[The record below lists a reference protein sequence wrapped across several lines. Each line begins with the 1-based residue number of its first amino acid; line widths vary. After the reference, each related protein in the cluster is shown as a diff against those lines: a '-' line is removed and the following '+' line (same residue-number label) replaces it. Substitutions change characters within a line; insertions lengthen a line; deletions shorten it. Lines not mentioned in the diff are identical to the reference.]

1 MIIIKQIYTY
11 KMEQNREIRSIAR
24 AFTTNGR
31 TVSGYAIRF
40 NEDSAFMGFTERIN
54 PSALPASMLENA
66 DIFAY
71 FNHDWSKVL
80 ARTPNSL
87 KLDLRDDGLYYEFEA
102 PNTQDG
108 NDLLEHIKRG
118 EMYGTSFAFSLPEDG
133 SGEVWTKQEDGT
145 YMREIIMFD
154 ALYEISPVY
163 TPAYP
168 TTSVSARCLEHV
180 RKLEEQ
186 NMKEDE
192 KDELEK
198 DKPQNEESKADE
210 SKEQEKQKEQDKP
223 VESVESESCESK
235 PDESK
240 SCGDKPDESKSCG
253 DKPDET
259 KSCGDKPDECKSCDN
274 EPDEPDEPCEGP
286 QCDKDDDYK
295 ENISNR
301 NKMKKQFSLLK
312 AINDIANNNSLDA
325 VSRAVINAGA
335 DEMRSAGQSFS
346 GQIQLPVE
354 SRAAVTVTNEHDDVI
369 EVQFA
374 DLLTPLRAKNVLVAA
389 GAKYMSGLIG
399 DVQVPIMGAGNV
411 TWEGEVA
418 SAKEAGYTFTSKKLQ
433 PKRLTAYV
441 DISKQ
446 FLVQDS
452 IGAEQA
458 IRADI
463 VAAINSKLE
472 STILGSAQ
480 GSTTTPAG
488 IFYGQTPKKITT
500 FKDICDLEASIE
512 DANVIGECKYV
523 MSNKAKAAL
532 RNMPKSSKS
541 TQLVMEN
548 GEVDG
553 TPVLNTSNVE
563 AQNIA
568 YGDWNNL
575 AIGQWGSIDL
585 VVDPYTL
592 AKDGQV
598 RIVINAFFDAVTL
611 RPEAF
616 AFGTTQ
622 NG

>member
-1 MIIIKQIYTY
+1 
-11 KMEQNREIRSIAR
+11 MEQNREIRSIAR

-40 NEDSAFMGFTERIN
+40 NEDSAFMGFTERIS

-145 YMREIIMFD
+145 YLREIVMFD

-186 NMKEDE
+186 NMNEDDKL
-192 KDELEK
+192 KDGKSVDEPK
-198 DKPQNEESKADE
+198 DTSMDE
-210 SKEQEKQKEQDKP
+210 PKDDENKKEQDKP
-223 VESVESESCESK
+223 VESVDSKSCETEPDESKSCGNEPDESK

-240 SCGDKPDESKSCG
+240 SCGDKPDESKSC
-253 DKPDET
+253 
-259 KSCGDKPDECKSCDN
+259 DN
-274 EPDEPDEPCEGP
+274 EPDEQDEPDEPY
-286 QCDKDDDYK
+286 DKDDDYK

-312 AINDIANNNSLDA
+312 AINDIANNRSLDA
-325 VSRAVINAGA
+325 ASQAVINAGA

-354 SRAAVTVTNEHDDVI
+354 SRAAVTVTDEHDDVI
-369 EVQFA
+369 EVEFA

-532 RNMPKSSKS
+532 RNMAKSSKS

-575 AIGQWGSIDL
+575 AIGQWGAIDL

>member
-1 MIIIKQIYTY
+1 
-11 KMEQNREIRSIAR
+11 MEQNREIRSIAR

-40 NEDSAFMGFTERIN
+40 NEDSAFMGFTERIS

-71 FNHDWSKVL
+71 FNHDWGKVL

-87 KLDLRDDGLYYEFEA
+87 KLDLRNDGLYYEFEA

-145 YMREIIMFD
+145 YLREIVMFD

-168 TTSVSARCLEHV
+168 TTSVSARCLEYV

-186 NMKEDE
+186 NMNEDDKL
-192 KDELEK
+192 KDGKSVDEPK
-198 DKPQNEESKADE
+198 DTSMDEPKDNENK
-210 SKEQEKQKEQDKP
+210 KEQDKP
-223 VESVESESCESK
+223 VESVDSKSCETE

-240 SCGDKPDESKSCG
+240 SCGN
-253 DKPDET
+253 KPDET
-259 KSCGDKPDECKSCDN
+259 KSCGDKPDETKSCDN
-274 EPDEPDEPCEGP
+274 EPDEPDDPDEPY
-286 QCDKDDDYK
+286 DKDDDYK

-312 AINDIANNNSLDA
+312 AINDIANNRSLDA
-325 VSRAVINAGA
+325 ASQAVINAGA

-354 SRAAVTVTNEHDDVI
+354 SRAAVTVTDEHDDVV
-369 EVQFA
+369 EVEFA

-532 RNMPKSSKS
+532 RNMAKSTKS

-575 AIGQWGSIDL
+575 AIGQWGAIDL

-622 NG
+622 NA

>member
-1 MIIIKQIYTY
+1 
-11 KMEQNREIRSIAR
+11 MEQNREIRSIAR

-40 NEDSAFMGFTERIN
+40 NEDSAFMGFTERIS

-87 KLDLRDDGLYYEFEA
+87 KLDLRSDGLYYEFEA

-145 YMREIIMFD
+145 YLREIVMFD

-186 NMKEDE
+186 NMNEDDKL
-192 KDELEK
+192 KDGKSVDEPK
-198 DKPQNEESKADE
+198 DTSMDE
-210 SKEQEKQKEQDKP
+210 PKVDENKKEQDKP
-223 VESVESESCESK
+223 VESVDSKSCETKPDESKSYDNDQDESK

-240 SCGDKPDESKSCG
+240 SY
-253 DKPDET
+253 
-259 KSCGDKPDECKSCDN
+259 DN
-274 EPDEPDEPCEGP
+274 EPDDMDDPDEPY
-286 QCDKDDDYK
+286 DKDDDYK

-312 AINDIANNNSLDA
+312 AINDIANNRSLDA
-325 VSRAVINAGA
+325 ASQAVINAGA

-354 SRAAVTVTNEHDDVI
+354 SRAAVTVTDEHDDVV
-369 EVQFA
+369 EVEFA

-532 RNMPKSSKS
+532 RNMAKSSKS

-575 AIGQWGSIDL
+575 AIGQWGAIDL

-622 NG
+622 NA

>member
-1 MIIIKQIYTY
+1 
-11 KMEQNREIRSIAR
+11 MEQNREIRSIAR

-40 NEDSAFMGFTERIN
+40 NEDSAFMGFTERIST
-54 PSALPASMLENA
+54 SALPASMLENA

-80 ARTPNSL
+80 ARTPKSL
-87 KLDLRDDGLYYEFEA
+87 KLDLRNDGLYYEFEA

-145 YMREIIMFD
+145 YLREIVMFD

-168 TTSVSARCLEHV
+168 TTSVSARCLEYV
-180 RKLEEQ
+180 RNTEEQ
-186 NMKEDE
+186 NMNEEDKLKDGKPVDE
-192 KDELEK
+192 PKDKSMDEPKDEENK
-198 DKPQNEESKADE
+198 
-210 SKEQEKQKEQDKP
+210 KEQDKP
-223 VESVESESCESK
+223 VESAESKSCESDK
-235 PDESK
+235 DECK

-253 DKPDET
+253 PDKDES
-259 KSCGDKPDECKSCDN
+259 KSC
-274 EPDEPDEPCEGP
+274 DEPDEMDEPDDP
-286 QCDKDDDYK
+286 DDKYDKDDDYK

-312 AINDIANNNSLDA
+312 AINDIAHNRSLDA
-325 VSRAVINAGA
+325 ASQAVINAGA

-354 SRAAVTVTNEHDDVI
+354 SRAAVTVTDEHDDVI
-369 EVQFA
+369 EVEFA

-418 SAKEAGYTFTSKKLQ
+418 SAQEAGYTFTSKKLQ

-488 IFYGQTPKKITT
+488 IFYGQSPKTITT

-575 AIGQWGSIDL
+575 AIGQWGAIDL

>member
-1 MIIIKQIYTY
+1 MFIIKQIYTY

-40 NEDSAFMGFTERIN
+40 NEDSAFMGFTERIS

-87 KLDLRDDGLYYEFEA
+87 KLDLRNDGLYYEFEA

-145 YMREIIMFD
+145 YLREIIMFD

-168 TTSVSARCLEHV
+168 TTSVSARCLEYV
-180 RKLEEQ
+180 RNTEEQ

-192 KDELEK
+192 KDKLEN
-198 DKPQNEESKADE
+198 DESKQDTSTDE

-223 VESVESESCESK
+223 VESTESKSCESK

-240 SCGDKPDESKSCG
+240 SCGDKPDE
-253 DKPDET
+253 
-259 KSCGDKPDECKSCDN
+259 
-274 EPDEPDEPCEGP
+274 PDEPDEPD
-286 QCDKDDDYK
+286 DKDEDKK

-312 AINDIANNNSLDA
+312 AINDIANNRSLDA
-325 VSRAVINAGA
+325 ASQAVINAGA

-354 SRAAVTVTNEHDDVI
+354 SRAAVTVTDEHDDVV
-369 EVQFA
+369 EVEFA

-418 SAKEAGYTFTSKKLQ
+418 SAQEAGYTFTSKKLQ

-472 STILGSAQ
+472 STILGSAE

-488 IFYGQTPKKITT
+488 IFYGQSPKTITT

-575 AIGQWGSIDL
+575 AIGQWGAIDL

>member
-1 MIIIKQIYTY
+1 
-11 KMEQNREIRSIAR
+11 MEQNREIRSIAR

-40 NEDSAFMGFTERIN
+40 NEDSAFMGFIERIS

-71 FNHDWSKVL
+71 FNHDWGKVL

-87 KLDLRDDGLYYEFEA
+87 KLDLRSDGLYYEFEA

-145 YMREIIMFD
+145 YLREIVMFD
-154 ALYEISPVY
+154 TLYEISPVY

-168 TTSVSARCLEHV
+168 TTSVSARCLEYV

-186 NMKEDE
+186 NMNEDDKL
-192 KDELEK
+192 KDGKQVDEPK
-198 DKPQNEESKADE
+198 DTSIDEPKDNENK
-210 SKEQEKQKEQDKP
+210 KEQDKP
-223 VESVESESCESK
+223 VESVDSKSCETE

-240 SCGDKPDESKSCG
+240 SYDNDQDESKQNES
-253 DKPDET
+253 
-259 KSCGDKPDECKSCDN
+259 KSYDN
-274 EPDEPDEPCEGP
+274 EPDDMDDPDEPY
-286 QCDKDDDYK
+286 DKDDDYK

-312 AINDIANNNSLDA
+312 AINDIANNRSLDA
-325 VSRAVINAGA
+325 ASQAVINAGA

-354 SRAAVTVTNEHDDVI
+354 SRAAVTVTDEHDDVI
-369 EVQFA
+369 EVEFA

-532 RNMPKSSKS
+532 RNMAKSSKS

-622 NG
+622 TA

>member
-1 MIIIKQIYTY
+1 
-11 KMEQNREIRSIAR
+11 MEQNREIRSIAR

-145 YMREIIMFD
+145 YLREIIMFD

-192 KDELEK
+192 KDEMEAGK
-198 DKPQNEESKADE
+198 TADPNE

-223 VESVESESCESK
+223 VESVESESCGDK

-240 SCGDKPDESKSCG
+240 SCGDKPDESKSC
-253 DKPDET
+253 DNAKDE
-259 KSCGDKPDECKSCDN
+259 SKSCD
-274 EPDEPDEPCEGP
+274 PDEPDEPCEGP

-312 AINDIANNNSLDA
+312 AINDIANNRSLDA
-325 VSRAVINAGA
+325 VSQAVINAGA

-354 SRAAVTVTNEHDDVI
+354 SRAAVTVTDEHDDVI

-598 RIVINAFFDAVTL
+598 RIVINAFFDAITL

>member
-1 MIIIKQIYTY
+1 
-11 KMEQNREIRSIAR
+11 MEQNREIRSIAR

-40 NEDSAFMGFTERIN
+40 NEDSAFMGFTERIS

-145 YMREIIMFD
+145 YLREIVMFD

-186 NMKEDE
+186 NMNEDDKL
-192 KDELEK
+192 KDGKSVDEPK
-198 DKPQNEESKADE
+198 DTSMDEPKDNENK
-210 SKEQEKQKEQDKP
+210 KEQDKP
-223 VESVESESCESK
+223 VESVDSKSCETK

-240 SCGDKPDESKSCG
+240 SYDNDQDESKQDESKSY
-253 DKPDET
+253 
-259 KSCGDKPDECKSCDN
+259 DN
-274 EPDEPDEPCEGP
+274 EPDDMDDPDEPY
-286 QCDKDDDYK
+286 DKDDDYK

-312 AINDIANNNSLDA
+312 AINDIANNRSLDA
-325 VSRAVINAGA
+325 ASQAVINAGA

-354 SRAAVTVTNEHDDVI
+354 SRAAVTVTDEHDDVI
-369 EVQFA
+369 EVEFA

-532 RNMPKSSKS
+532 RNMAKSSKS

-575 AIGQWGSIDL
+575 AIGQWGAIDL

-622 NG
+622 NA

>member
-1 MIIIKQIYTY
+1 
-11 KMEQNREIRSIAR
+11 MEQNREIRSIAR

-40 NEDSAFMGFTERIN
+40 NEDSAFMGFTERIS

-87 KLDLRDDGLYYEFEA
+87 KLDLRSDGLYYEFEA

-145 YMREIIMFD
+145 YLREIVMFD

-168 TTSVSARCLEHV
+168 TTSVSARCLEYV
-180 RKLEEQ
+180 RNTEEQ

-198 DKPQNEESKADE
+198 DKPTEPNESQDNENK
-210 SKEQEKQKEQDKP
+210 KEQDKP
-223 VESVESESCESK
+223 VESVKPESCES
-235 PDESK
+235 
-240 SCGDKPDESKSCG
+240 KPDESKSCG

-259 KSCGDKPDECKSCDN
+259 KSCGDKPDETKSCDN
-274 EPDEPDEPCEGP
+274 EMDEPDEMDDPDEPD
-286 QCDKDDDYK
+286 DKDDDYK

-312 AINDIANNNSLDA
+312 AINDIANNRSLDA
-325 VSRAVINAGA
+325 ASQAVINAGA

-354 SRAAVTVTNEHDDVI
+354 SRAAVTVTDEHDDVI
-369 EVQFA
+369 EVEFA

-418 SAKEAGYTFTSKKLQ
+418 SAQEAGYTFTSKKLQ

-488 IFYGQTPKKITT
+488 IFYGKSPKTITT

-575 AIGQWGSIDL
+575 AIGQWGAIDL

>member
-1 MIIIKQIYTY
+1 
-11 KMEQNREIRSIAR
+11 MEQNREIRSIAR

-40 NEDSAFMGFTERIN
+40 NEDSAFMGFTERIS

-168 TTSVSARCLEHV
+168 TTSVSARCLEYV
-180 RKLEEQ
+180 RNTEEQ

-192 KDELEK
+192 KDGKPVDEPK
-198 DKPQNEESKADE
+198 DKSMDE
-210 SKEQEKQKEQDKP
+210 PKDDEKQKEQDKP
-223 VESVESESCESK
+223 VESA
-235 PDESK
+235 ESK
-240 SCGDKPDESKSCG
+240 SCESDKDECKSCG

-259 KSCGDKPDECKSCDN
+259 KSCGDKPDESKSCDNKPDESKSCDN
-274 EPDEPDEPCEGP
+274 EPDEMDEPDDADDKY
-286 QCDKDDDYK
+286 DKDDDYK

-312 AINDIANNNSLDA
+312 AINDIANNRSLDA
-325 VSRAVINAGA
+325 ASQAVINAGA

-354 SRAAVTVTNEHDDVI
+354 SRAAVTVTDEHDDVI
-369 EVQFA
+369 EVEFA

-488 IFYGQTPKKITT
+488 IFYGQSPKTITT

-575 AIGQWGSIDL
+575 AIGQWGAIDL

>member
-1 MIIIKQIYTY
+1 
-11 KMEQNREIRSIAR
+11 MEQNREIRSIAR

-87 KLDLRDDGLYYEFEA
+87 KLDLRNDGLYYEFEA

-168 TTSVSARCLEHV
+168 TTSVSARCLEYV
-180 RKLEEQ
+180 RNTEEQ

-198 DKPQNEESKADE
+198 DKPSEPNESQDN
-210 SKEQEKQKEQDKP
+210 EKQKEQDKP
-223 VESVESESCESK
+223 VESVNSKSCES
-235 PDESK
+235 E
-240 SCGDKPDESKSCG
+240 PDESKSCG

-259 KSCGDKPDECKSCDN
+259 KSCGDNDPDESKSCDSKPDETKSCDN
-274 EPDEPDEPCEGP
+274 EMDEPDEPDEPCEGP

-312 AINDIANNNSLDA
+312 AINDIANNRSLDA
-325 VSRAVINAGA
+325 ASQAVINAGA

-354 SRAAVTVTNEHDDVI
+354 SRAAVTVTDEHDDVI
-369 EVQFA
+369 EVEFA

>member
-1 MIIIKQIYTY
+1 
-11 KMEQNREIRSIAR
+11 MEQNREIRSIAR

-40 NEDSAFMGFTERIN
+40 NEDSAFMGFTERIS

-71 FNHDWSKVL
+71 FNHDWGKVL

-87 KLDLRDDGLYYEFEA
+87 KLDLRSDGLYYEFEA

-145 YMREIIMFD
+145 YLREIVMFD

-168 TTSVSARCLEHV
+168 TTSVSARCLEYV

-186 NMKEDE
+186 NMNEDDKL
-192 KDELEK
+192 KDGKPVDEPK
-198 DKPQNEESKADE
+198 DTSMDEPKDNENK
-210 SKEQEKQKEQDKP
+210 KEQDKP
-223 VESVESESCESK
+223 VESVDSKSCETE

-240 SCGDKPDESKSCG
+240 SCGNEPDESKPDESKSCG

-259 KSCGDKPDECKSCDN
+259 KSCDN
-274 EPDEPDEPCEGP
+274 EPDEPDEPY
-286 QCDKDDDYK
+286 DKDDDYK

-312 AINDIANNNSLDA
+312 AINDIANNRSLDA
-325 VSRAVINAGA
+325 VSQAVINAGA

-354 SRAAVTVTNEHDDVI
+354 SRAAVTVTDEHDDVI
-369 EVQFA
+369 EVEFA

-441 DISKQ
+441 DISTQ

-452 IGAEQA
+452 IRAEQA

-488 IFYGQTPKKITT
+488 IFYGKTPKKITT

-532 RNMPKSSKS
+532 RNMAKSNKS

-585 VVDPYTL
+585 IVDPYTL

-622 NG
+622 TA

>member
-1 MIIIKQIYTY
+1 
-11 KMEQNREIRSIAR
+11 MEQNREIRSIAR

-168 TTSVSARCLEHV
+168 TTSVSARCLEYV
-180 RKLEEQ
+180 RNTEEQ

-192 KDELEK
+192 KDEMEAGK
-198 DKPQNEESKADE
+198 TADPNE

-240 SCGDKPDESKSCG
+240 SCGDKPDETKSCG

-259 KSCGDKPDECKSCDN
+259 KSCGDKPDESKSCDN

-312 AINDIANNNSLDA
+312 AINDIANNRSLDA
-325 VSRAVINAGA
+325 VSQAVINAGA
-335 DEMRSAGQSFS
+335 DEMRSAGQSFT

-354 SRAAVTVTNEHDDVI
+354 SRAAVTVTDEHDDVI

-418 SAKEAGYTFTSKKLQ
+418 SAKEAGYTFSSKKLQ

>member
-1 MIIIKQIYTY
+1 
-11 KMEQNREIRSIAR
+11 MEQNREIRSIAR

-40 NEDSAFMGFTERIN
+40 NEDSAFMGFTERIS

-145 YMREIIMFD
+145 YLREIVMFD

-168 TTSVSARCLEHV
+168 TTSVSARCLEYV
-180 RKLEEQ
+180 RNTEEQ

-198 DKPQNEESKADE
+198 DKPQNEESKANE
-210 SKEQEKQKEQDKP
+210 SEEQEKQKEQDKP

-240 SCGDKPDESKSCG
+240 LAEAKSDESKSYG
-253 DKPDET
+253 
-259 KSCGDKPDECKSCDN
+259 N
-274 EPDEPDEPCEGP
+274 EPDEPDEMDEPDEP
-286 QCDKDDDYK
+286 DEQDEPDEPYDKDDDYK

-312 AINDIANNNSLDA
+312 AINDIANNRSLDA
-325 VSRAVINAGA
+325 VSQAVINAGA

-418 SAKEAGYTFTSKKLQ
+418 SAQEAGYTFTSKKLQ

-488 IFYGQTPKKITT
+488 IFYGQTPKTITT

>member
-1 MIIIKQIYTY
+1 
-11 KMEQNREIRSIAR
+11 MEQNREIRSIAR

-40 NEDSAFMGFTERIN
+40 NEDSAFIGFTERIS

-87 KLDLRDDGLYYEFEA
+87 KLDLRSDGLYYEFEA

-145 YMREIIMFD
+145 YLREIVMFD

-186 NMKEDE
+186 NMNEDDKL
-192 KDELEK
+192 KDGKSVDEPK
-198 DKPQNEESKADE
+198 DTSMDEPKDNENK
-210 SKEQEKQKEQDKP
+210 KEQDKP
-223 VESVESESCESK
+223 VESVDSKSCETKPDESKSYDNDQDESK

-240 SCGDKPDESKSCG
+240 SY
-253 DKPDET
+253 
-259 KSCGDKPDECKSCDN
+259 DN
-274 EPDEPDEPCEGP
+274 EPDDMDDPDEPY
-286 QCDKDDDYK
+286 DKDDDYK

-312 AINDIANNNSLDA
+312 AINDIANNRSLDA
-325 VSRAVINAGA
+325 ASQAVINAGA

-354 SRAAVTVTNEHDDVI
+354 SRAAVTVTDEHDDVI
-369 EVQFA
+369 EVEFA

-532 RNMPKSSKS
+532 RNMPKSTKS

-575 AIGQWGSIDL
+575 AIGQWGAIDL

-622 NG
+622 NA

>member
-1 MIIIKQIYTY
+1 
-11 KMEQNREIRSIAR
+11 MEQNREIRSIAR

-168 TTSVSARCLEHV
+168 TTSVSARCLEYV
-180 RKLEEQ
+180 RNTEEQ

-192 KDELEK
+192 KDEMEAGK
-198 DKPQNEESKADE
+198 TADPNE

-223 VESVESESCESK
+223 VESVESE
-235 PDESK
+235 

-259 KSCGDKPDECKSCDN
+259 KSCGDKPDESKSCDN

-312 AINDIANNNSLDA
+312 AINDIANNRSLDA
-325 VSRAVINAGA
+325 VSQAVINAGA

-354 SRAAVTVTNEHDDVI
+354 SRAAVTVTDEHDDVI

-418 SAKEAGYTFTSKKLQ
+418 SAQEAGYTFTSKKLQ

-598 RIVINAFFDAVTL
+598 RIVINAFFDAITL

>member
-1 MIIIKQIYTY
+1 
-11 KMEQNREIRSIAR
+11 MEQNREIRSIAR

-240 SCGDKPDESKSCG
+240 SCGDKPDE
-253 DKPDET
+253 T

-274 EPDEPDEPCEGP
+274 EPDEMDEPDDKYDP
-286 QCDKDDDYK
+286 DDKDDDYK

-312 AINDIANNNSLDA
+312 AINDIANNRSLDA
-325 VSRAVINAGA
+325 VSQAVINAGA

-354 SRAAVTVTNEHDDVI
+354 SRAAVTVTDEHDDVI

-418 SAKEAGYTFTSKKLQ
+418 SAQEAGYTFTSKKLQ

>member
-1 MIIIKQIYTY
+1 
-11 KMEQNREIRSIAR
+11 MEQNREIRSIAR

-192 KDELEK
+192 KDEMEAGK
-198 DKPQNEESKADE
+198 TADPNE

-240 SCGDKPDESKSCG
+240 SCGDKPDE
-253 DKPDET
+253 T
-259 KSCGDKPDECKSCDN
+259 KSCGDKPDESKSCNNDPDEMD

-312 AINDIANNNSLDA
+312 AINDIANNRSLDA
-325 VSRAVINAGA
+325 VSQAVINAGA

-354 SRAAVTVTNEHDDVI
+354 SRAAVTVTDEHDDVI

-441 DISKQ
+441 DISTQ

-598 RIVINAFFDAVTL
+598 RIVINAFFDAITL

>member
-1 MIIIKQIYTY
+1 
-11 KMEQNREIRSIAR
+11 MEQNREIRSIAR

-40 NEDSAFMGFTERIN
+40 NEDSAFMGFTERIS

-71 FNHDWSKVL
+71 FNHDWGKVL

-87 KLDLRDDGLYYEFEA
+87 KLDLRNDGLYYEFEA

-145 YMREIIMFD
+145 YLREIVMFD

-186 NMKEDE
+186 NMNEDDKL
-192 KDELEK
+192 KDS
-198 DKPQNEESKADE
+198 KPVDE
-210 SKEQEKQKEQDKP
+210 SKDTSMDEPKDNENKKEQDKP
-223 VESVESESCESK
+223 VESVDSKSCETE

-240 SCGDKPDESKSCG
+240 SCGNEPDESKPDESKSCG

-259 KSCGDKPDECKSCDN
+259 KSCDN
-274 EPDEPDEPCEGP
+274 EPDEPDEPY
-286 QCDKDDDYK
+286 DKDDDYK

-312 AINDIANNNSLDA
+312 AINDIANNRSLDA
-325 VSRAVINAGA
+325 VSQAVINAGA

-354 SRAAVTVTNEHDDVI
+354 SRAAVTITNEHDDVV
-369 EVQFA
+369 EVEFA

-441 DISKQ
+441 DISTQ

-452 IGAEQA
+452 IRAEQA

-488 IFYGQTPKKITT
+488 IFYGKTLKKITT

-532 RNMPKSSKS
+532 RNMAKSNKS

-585 VVDPYTL
+585 IVDPYTL

-622 NG
+622 TA

>member
-1 MIIIKQIYTY
+1 
-11 KMEQNREIRSIAR
+11 MEQNREIRSIAR

-40 NEDSAFMGFTERIN
+40 NEDSAFMGFTERIS

-87 KLDLRDDGLYYEFEA
+87 KLDLRSDGLYYEFEA

-145 YMREIIMFD
+145 YIREIIMFD

-168 TTSVSARCLEHV
+168 TTSVSARCLEYV
-180 RKLEEQ
+180 RNTEQTQ
-186 NMKEDE
+186 NMNEDD
-192 KDELEK
+192 KVKQDEL
-198 DKPQNEESKADE
+198 DE
-210 SKEQEKQKEQDKP
+210 SKTDESQDSLTKSNESEEQEKQKEQDKP
-223 VESVESESCESK
+223 VESVESKSDEPKDDESK

-240 SCGDKPDESKSCG
+240 PDES
-253 DKPDET
+253 
-259 KSCGDKPDECKSCDN
+259 
-274 EPDEPDEPCEGP
+274 EPKDEPSEEPQP
-286 QCDKDDDYK
+286 DKDEDKK

-312 AINDIANNNSLDA
+312 AINDIANNRSLDA
-325 VSRAVINAGA
+325 ASQAVINAGA

-354 SRAAVTVTNEHDDVI
+354 SRAAVTVTDEHDDVV
-369 EVQFA
+369 EVEFA

-418 SAKEAGYTFTSKKLQ
+418 SAQEAGYTFTSKKLQ

-472 STILGSAQ
+472 STILGSAA

-488 IFYGQTPKKITT
+488 IFNGQTPKTITT

-532 RNMPKSSKS
+532 RNMAKSTKS

-616 AFGTTQ
+616 AFGTTATV
-622 NG
+622 

>member
-1 MIIIKQIYTY
+1 
-11 KMEQNREIRSIAR
+11 MEQNREIRSIAR

-40 NEDSAFMGFTERIN
+40 NEDSAFMGFTERIS

-71 FNHDWSKVL
+71 FNHDWGKVL

-87 KLDLRDDGLYYEFEA
+87 KLDLRSDGLYYEFEA

-145 YMREIIMFD
+145 YLREIVMFD

-168 TTSVSARCLEHV
+168 TTSVSARCLEYV

-186 NMKEDE
+186 NMNEDDKL
-192 KDELEK
+192 KDGKQVDEPK
-198 DKPQNEESKADE
+198 DTSIDEPKDNENK
-210 SKEQEKQKEQDKP
+210 KEQDKP
-223 VESVESESCESK
+223 VESVDSKSCETE

-240 SCGDKPDESKSCG
+240 SCGNEPDESKPDESKSCG

-259 KSCGDKPDECKSCDN
+259 KSCDN
-274 EPDEPDEPCEGP
+274 EPDDMDDPDEPY
-286 QCDKDDDYK
+286 DKDDDYK

-312 AINDIANNNSLDA
+312 AINDIANNRSLDA
-325 VSRAVINAGA
+325 VSQAVINAGA

-354 SRAAVTVTNEHDDVI
+354 SRAAVTITNEHDDVV
-369 EVQFA
+369 EVEFA

-441 DISKQ
+441 DISTQ

-532 RNMPKSSKS
+532 RNMAKSSKS

-622 NG
+622 TA

>member
-1 MIIIKQIYTY
+1 
-11 KMEQNREIRSIAR
+11 MEQNREIRSIAR

-223 VESVESESCESK
+223 VESVESESC
-235 PDESK
+235 K
-240 SCGDKPDESKSCG
+240 SKPDESKSCG

-259 KSCGDKPDECKSCDN
+259 KSCDN
-274 EPDEPDEPCEGP
+274 EPDEMDEPCEGP

-301 NKMKKQFSLLK
+301 NKMKKEFSLLK
-312 AINDIANNNSLDA
+312 AINDIANNRSLDA
-325 VSRAVINAGA
+325 VSQAVINAGA

-354 SRAAVTVTNEHDDVI
+354 SRAAVTVTDEHDDVI

-418 SAKEAGYTFTSKKLQ
+418 SAQEAGYTFTSKKLQ

-488 IFYGQTPKKITT
+488 IFYGQSPKKITT

>member
-1 MIIIKQIYTY
+1 
-11 KMEQNREIRSIAR
+11 MEQNREIRSIAR

-40 NEDSAFMGFTERIN
+40 NEDSAFMGFTERIS

-87 KLDLRDDGLYYEFEA
+87 KLDLRNDGLYYEFEA

-145 YMREIIMFD
+145 YMREIIMFETI
-154 ALYEISPVY
+154 YEISPVY

-168 TTSVSARCLEHV
+168 TTSVSARCLEYV
-180 RKLEEQ
+180 RNTEEQ
-186 NMKEDE
+186 NM
-192 KDELEK
+192 
-198 DKPQNEESKADE
+198 NEEDKLKDGKPVDE
-210 SKEQEKQKEQDKP
+210 PKDTSMDEPKDDEKQKEQDKP
-223 VESVESESCESK
+223 VESA
-235 PDESK
+235 ESK
-240 SCGDKPDESKSCG
+240 SDDDKDE
-253 DKPDET
+253 
-259 KSCGDKPDECKSCDN
+259 
-274 EPDEPDEPCEGP
+274 DEPNDAQPKDEPKADQDQPSEEP
-286 QCDKDDDYK
+286 QPDKDDDYK

-312 AINDIANNNSLDA
+312 AINDIANNRSLDA
-325 VSRAVINAGA
+325 ASQAVINAGA

-354 SRAAVTVTNEHDDVI
+354 SRAAVTVTDEHDDVI
-369 EVQFA
+369 EVEFA

-418 SAKEAGYTFTSKKLQ
+418 SAKDAGYTFTSKKLQ

-472 STILGSAQ
+472 STILGSAE

-563 AQNIA
+563 EQNIA

-575 AIGQWGSIDL
+575 AIGQWGAIDL

>member
-1 MIIIKQIYTY
+1 
-11 KMEQNREIRSIAR
+11 MEQNREIRSIAR

-87 KLDLRDDGLYYEFEA
+87 KLDLRSDGLYYEFEA

-145 YMREIIMFD
+145 YLREIIMFD

-186 NMKEDE
+186 DMKEDE

-198 DKPQNEESKADE
+198 DKSNASE
-210 SKEQEKQKEQDKP
+210 EQEKQKEQDKP
-223 VESVESESCESK
+223 VESVESE
-235 PDESK
+235 

-259 KSCGDKPDECKSCDN
+259 KSCGDKPDETKSCD
-274 EPDEPDEPCEGP
+274 EPDEMDEPCEGP
-286 QCDKDDDYK
+286 QCDKDEDKK

-312 AINDIANNNSLDA
+312 AINDIANNRSLDA
-325 VSRAVINAGA
+325 ASQAVINAGA

-354 SRAAVTVTNEHDDVI
+354 SRAAVTVTDEHDDVI
-369 EVQFA
+369 EVEFA

-418 SAKEAGYTFTSKKLQ
+418 SAQEAGYTFTSKKLQ

-488 IFYGQTPKKITT
+488 IFYGQSPKTITT

-575 AIGQWGSIDL
+575 AIGQWGAIDL

>member
-1 MIIIKQIYTY
+1 
-11 KMEQNREIRSIAR
+11 MEQNREIRSIAR

-145 YMREIIMFD
+145 YLREIVMFD

-240 SCGDKPDESKSCG
+240 SCGDKPDE
-253 DKPDET
+253 T
-259 KSCGDKPDECKSCDN
+259 KSCGDKLDESKSCDN
-274 EPDEPDEPCEGP
+274 EPDEMDEPDDKYDP
-286 QCDKDDDYK
+286 DDKDDDYK

-312 AINDIANNNSLDA
+312 AINDIANNRSLDA
-325 VSRAVINAGA
+325 VSQAVINAGA

-354 SRAAVTVTNEHDDVI
+354 SRAAVTVTDEHDDVI

-418 SAKEAGYTFTSKKLQ
+418 SAQEAGYTFTSKKLQ

-488 IFYGQTPKKITT
+488 IFYGQSPKTITT

>member
-40 NEDSAFMGFTERIN
+40 NEDSAFMGFTERIS

-145 YMREIIMFD
+145 YLREIVMFD

-168 TTSVSARCLEHV
+168 TTSVSARCLEYV
-180 RKLEEQ
+180 RNTEEQ
-186 NMKEDE
+186 NM
-192 KDELEK
+192 
-198 DKPQNEESKADE
+198 NEEDKLKDGKPVDEPKATSMDE
-210 SKEQEKQKEQDKP
+210 PKDDENKKEQDKP
-223 VESVESESCESK
+223 VESA
-235 PDESK
+235 ESK
-240 SCGDKPDESKSCG
+240 SCESDKDECKSCG

-259 KSCGDKPDECKSCDN
+259 KSCGDKPDESKSCDN
-274 EPDEPDEPCEGP
+274 EPDEMDDPDDPDDKY
-286 QCDKDDDYK
+286 DKDDDYK

-312 AINDIANNNSLDA
+312 AINDIANNRSLDA
-325 VSRAVINAGA
+325 ASQAVINAGA

-354 SRAAVTVTNEHDDVI
+354 SRAAVTVTDEHDDVI
-369 EVQFA
+369 EVEFA

-418 SAKEAGYTFTSKKLQ
+418 SAQEAGYTFTSKKLQ

-488 IFYGQTPKKITT
+488 IFYGQSPKTITT

-575 AIGQWGSIDL
+575 AIGQWGAIDL

-598 RIVINAFFDAVTL
+598 RIVINAFFDAITL

>member
-1 MIIIKQIYTY
+1 
-11 KMEQNREIRSIAR
+11 MEQNREIRSIAR

-133 SGEVWTKQEDGT
+133 SGEVWTKQDDGT

-168 TTSVSARCLEHV
+168 TTSVSARCLEYV
-180 RKLEEQ
+180 RNTEEQ

-192 KDELEK
+192 KDEMEAGK
-198 DKPQNEESKADE
+198 TADPNE

-223 VESVESESCESK
+223 VESVESESK

-240 SCGDKPDESKSCG
+240 SCGVKPDESKSF
-253 DKPDET
+253 
-259 KSCGDKPDECKSCDN
+259 DN
-274 EPDEPDEPCEGP
+274 DTDEPDEPDEMDEPD
-286 QCDKDDDYK
+286 DKDDDYK

-312 AINDIANNNSLDA
+312 AINDIANNRSLDA
-325 VSRAVINAGA
+325 VSQAVINAGA
-335 DEMRSAGQSFS
+335 DEMRSAGQSFC

-354 SRAAVTVTNEHDDVI
+354 SRAAVTVTDEHDDVI

-488 IFYGQTPKKITT
+488 IFYGQSPKTITT

-598 RIVINAFFDAVTL
+598 RIVINAFFDAITL

>member
-1 MIIIKQIYTY
+1 
-11 KMEQNREIRSIAR
+11 MEQNREIRSIAR

-40 NEDSAFMGFTERIN
+40 NEDSAFMGFTERIS

-145 YMREIIMFD
+145 YMREIIMFETI
-154 ALYEISPVY
+154 YEISPVY

-168 TTSVSARCLEHV
+168 TTSVSARCLEYV
-180 RKLEEQ
+180 RNTEEQ

-192 KDELEK
+192 KDKLEN
-198 DKPQNEESKADE
+198 DESKQDTPTDE

-223 VESVESESCESK
+223 VESTESKSCESDK
-235 PDESK
+235 DESK
-240 SCGDKPDESKSCG
+240 SCGNEPDEQKSCG
-253 DKPDET
+253 
-259 KSCGDKPDECKSCDN
+259 N
-274 EPDEPDEPCEGP
+274 EPDEPKDEYKQMEEP
-286 QCDKDDDYK
+286 QPDKDEDKK

-312 AINDIANNNSLDA
+312 AINDIAHNRSLDA
-325 VSRAVINAGA
+325 ASQAVINAGA

-354 SRAAVTVTNEHDDVI
+354 SRAAVTVTDEHDDVI
-369 EVQFA
+369 EVEFA

-411 TWEGEVA
+411 TWEGEIA
-418 SAKEAGYTFTSKKLQ
+418 TAKDAGYTFTSKKLQ

-488 IFYGQTPKKITT
+488 IFYGQSPKTITT

>member
-1 MIIIKQIYTY
+1 
-11 KMEQNREIRSIAR
+11 MEQNREIRSIAR

-40 NEDSAFMGFTERIN
+40 NEDSAFMGFTERIS

-145 YMREIIMFD
+145 YLREIVMFD

-186 NMKEDE
+186 NMNEDDKL
-192 KDELEK
+192 KDGKSVDEPK
-198 DKPQNEESKADE
+198 DTSMDEPKDNENK
-210 SKEQEKQKEQDKP
+210 KEQDKP
-223 VESVESESCESK
+223 VESVDSKSCETK

-240 SCGDKPDESKSCG
+240 SYDNDQDESKQDESKSY
-253 DKPDET
+253 
-259 KSCGDKPDECKSCDN
+259 DN
-274 EPDEPDEPCEGP
+274 EPDDMDDPDEPY
-286 QCDKDDDYK
+286 DKDDDYK

-312 AINDIANNNSLDA
+312 AINDIANNRSLDA
-325 VSRAVINAGA
+325 ASQAVINAGA

-354 SRAAVTVTNEHDDVI
+354 SRAAVTVTDEHDDVI
-369 EVQFA
+369 EVEFA

-532 RNMPKSSKS
+532 RNMAKSTKS

-575 AIGQWGSIDL
+575 AIGQWGAIDL

-622 NG
+622 NA

>member
-1 MIIIKQIYTY
+1 
-11 KMEQNREIRSIAR
+11 MEQNREIRSIAR

-40 NEDSAFMGFTERIN
+40 NEDSAFMGFTERIS

-87 KLDLRDDGLYYEFEA
+87 KLDLRNDGLYYEFEA

-168 TTSVSARCLEHV
+168 TTSVSARCLEYV
-180 RKLEEQ
+180 RNTEEQ
-186 NMKEDE
+186 NMNEEDKLKDGKPVDE
-192 KDELEK
+192 PKDTSMDEPKDE
-198 DKPQNEESKADE
+198 
-210 SKEQEKQKEQDKP
+210 EKQKEQDKP
-223 VESVESESCESK
+223 VESVESESSESD

-240 SCGDKPDESKSCG
+240 ACGV
-253 DKPDET
+253 KPDET
-259 KSCGDKPDECKSCDN
+259 KSYDEPDEMD
-274 EPDEPDEPCEGP
+274 EPDEPD
-286 QCDKDDDYK
+286 DKDDDYK

-312 AINDIANNNSLDA
+312 AINDIANNRSLDA
-325 VSRAVINAGA
+325 VSQAVVNAGA

-354 SRAAVTVTNEHDDVI
+354 SRAAVTVTNEHDDVV

-418 SAKEAGYTFTSKKLQ
+418 SAQEAGYTFTSKKLQ

-488 IFYGQTPKKITT
+488 IFYGQTPKTITT

>member
-1 MIIIKQIYTY
+1 
-11 KMEQNREIRSIAR
+11 MEQNREIRSIAR

-54 PSALPASMLENA
+54 PSALPTSMLENA

-145 YMREIIMFD
+145 YIREIIMFD

-168 TTSVSARCLEHV
+168 TTSVSARCLEYV
-180 RKLEEQ
+180 RNTEEQ

-192 KDELEK
+192 KDEMEAGK
-198 DKPQNEESKADE
+198 TADPNE

-240 SCGDKPDESKSCG
+240 SCGDKPDE
-253 DKPDET
+253 T
-259 KSCGDKPDECKSCDN
+259 KSCGDKLDESKSCNNDPDEM
-274 EPDEPDEPCEGP
+274 DEPCEGP

-312 AINDIANNNSLDA
+312 AINDIANNRSLDA
-325 VSRAVINAGA
+325 VSQAVINAGA

-354 SRAAVTVTNEHDDVI
+354 SRAAVTVTDEHDDVI

-418 SAKEAGYTFTSKKLQ
+418 SAQEAGYTFTSKKLQ

>member
-1 MIIIKQIYTY
+1 
-11 KMEQNREIRSIAR
+11 MEQNREIRSIAR

-168 TTSVSARCLEHV
+168 TTSVSARCLEYV
-180 RKLEEQ
+180 RNTEEQ

-192 KDELEK
+192 KDEMEAGK
-198 DKPQNEESKADE
+198 TADPNE

-223 VESVESESCESK
+223 VESVESESC
-235 PDESK
+235 
-240 SCGDKPDESKSCG
+240 GDKPDESKSC
-253 DKPDET
+253 DNEMDDPDEM
-259 KSCGDKPDECKSCDN
+259 
-274 EPDEPDEPCEGP
+274 DEPCEGP

-312 AINDIANNNSLDA
+312 AINDIANNRSLDA
-325 VSRAVINAGA
+325 VSQAVINAGA

-354 SRAAVTVTNEHDDVI
+354 SRAAVTVTDEHDDVI

>member
-1 MIIIKQIYTY
+1 
-11 KMEQNREIRSIAR
+11 MEQNREIRSIAR

-40 NEDSAFMGFTERIN
+40 NEDSAFMGFTERIS

-71 FNHDWSKVL
+71 FNHDWGKVL

-87 KLDLRDDGLYYEFEA
+87 KLDLRSDGLYYEFEA

-145 YMREIIMFD
+145 YLREIVMFD

-168 TTSVSARCLEHV
+168 TTSVSARCLEYV

-186 NMKEDE
+186 NMNEDDKL
-192 KDELEK
+192 KDGKQVDEPK
-198 DKPQNEESKADE
+198 DTSIDEPKDNENK
-210 SKEQEKQKEQDKP
+210 KEQDKP
-223 VESVESESCESK
+223 VESVDSKSCETE

-240 SCGDKPDESKSCG
+240 SCGNEPDESKPDESKSCG

-259 KSCGDKPDECKSCDN
+259 KSCDN
-274 EPDEPDEPCEGP
+274 EPDEPDEPY
-286 QCDKDDDYK
+286 DKDDDYK

-312 AINDIANNNSLDA
+312 AINDIANNRSLDA
-325 VSRAVINAGA
+325 VSQAVINAGA

-354 SRAAVTVTNEHDDVI
+354 SRAAVTITNEHDDVV
-369 EVQFA
+369 EVEFA

-441 DISKQ
+441 DISTQ

-532 RNMPKSSKS
+532 RNMAKSSKS

-622 NG
+622 TT

>member
-1 MIIIKQIYTY
+1 
-11 KMEQNREIRSIAR
+11 MEQNREIRSIAR

-40 NEDSAFMGFTERIN
+40 NEDSAFMGFTERIS

-145 YMREIIMFD
+145 YLREIVMFD

-168 TTSVSARCLEHV
+168 TTSVSARCLEYV
-180 RKLEEQ
+180 RNTEEQ

-198 DKPQNEESKADE
+198 DKPQNEESKANE
-210 SKEQEKQKEQDKP
+210 SEEQEKQKEQDKP
-223 VESVESESCESK
+223 VEST
-235 PDESK
+235 ESK
-240 SCGDKPDESKSCG
+240 SCESEPDEQKSCG
-253 DKPDET
+253 NEPDEQ
-259 KSCGDKPDECKSCDN
+259 KSCGN
-274 EPDEPDEPCEGP
+274 EPDEPKDEYKQMEEP
-286 QCDKDDDYK
+286 QPDKDEDKK

-312 AINDIANNNSLDA
+312 AINDIANNRSLDA
-325 VSRAVINAGA
+325 ASQAVINAGA

-354 SRAAVTVTNEHDDVI
+354 SRAAVTVTDEHDDVI
-369 EVQFA
+369 EVEFA

-418 SAKEAGYTFTSKKLQ
+418 SAQEAGYTFTSKKLQ

-488 IFYGQTPKKITT
+488 IFYGKSPKTITT

-575 AIGQWGSIDL
+575 AIGQWGAIDL

>member
-1 MIIIKQIYTY
+1 
-11 KMEQNREIRSIAR
+11 MEQNREIRSIAR

-40 NEDSAFMGFTERIN
+40 NEDSAFMGFTERIS

-87 KLDLRDDGLYYEFEA
+87 KLDLRSDGLYYEFEA

-145 YMREIIMFD
+145 YIREIIMFD

-168 TTSVSARCLEHV
+168 TTSVSARCLEYV
-180 RKLEEQ
+180 RNTEQTQ
-186 NMKEDE
+186 NMNEDD
-192 KDELEK
+192 KVKQDEL
-198 DKPQNEESKADE
+198 DE
-210 SKEQEKQKEQDKP
+210 SKTDESQDSLTKSNESEEQEKQKEQDKP
-223 VESVESESCESK
+223 VESVESKSDEPKDDESK

-240 SCGDKPDESKSCG
+240 PK
-253 DKPDET
+253 
-259 KSCGDKPDECKSCDN
+259 
-274 EPDEPDEPCEGP
+274 DEPSEEPQP
-286 QCDKDDDYK
+286 DKDEDKK

-312 AINDIANNNSLDA
+312 AINDIANNRSLDA
-325 VSRAVINAGA
+325 ASQAVINAGA

-354 SRAAVTVTNEHDDVI
+354 SRAAVTVTDEHDDVV
-369 EVQFA
+369 EVEFA

-472 STILGSAQ
+472 STILGSAT

-488 IFYGQTPKKITT
+488 IFNGQTLKKIAT

-512 DANVIGECKYV
+512 DANIIGECKYV

-532 RNMPKSSKS
+532 RNMAKSTKS

-616 AFGTTQ
+616 AFGTTATV
-622 NG
+622 

>member
-1 MIIIKQIYTY
+1 
-11 KMEQNREIRSIAR
+11 MEQNREIRSIAR

-168 TTSVSARCLEHV
+168 TTSVSARCLEYV
-180 RKLEEQ
+180 RNTEEQ

-192 KDELEK
+192 KDEMEAGK
-198 DKPQNEESKADE
+198 TADPNE

-240 SCGDKPDESKSCG
+240 SCV

-259 KSCGDKPDECKSCDN
+259 KSCGDKPDESKSCDN
-274 EPDEPDEPCEGP
+274 DQDEPDEPCEGP

-312 AINDIANNNSLDA
+312 AINDIANNRSLDA
-325 VSRAVINAGA
+325 VSQAVINAGA

>member
-1 MIIIKQIYTY
+1 
-11 KMEQNREIRSIAR
+11 MEQNREIRSIAR

-40 NEDSAFMGFTERIN
+40 NEDSAFMGFTERIS

-87 KLDLRDDGLYYEFEA
+87 KLDLRNDGLYYEFEA

-145 YMREIIMFD
+145 YLREIVMFD

-168 TTSVSARCLEHV
+168 TTSVSARCLKYV
-180 RKLEEQ
+180 RNTEEQ
-186 NMKEDE
+186 NMKEDK

-198 DKPQNEESKADE
+198 DKQSEPNESQDN
-210 SKEQEKQKEQDKP
+210 EKQKEQDKP
-223 VESVESESCESK
+223 VESVNSKSCEPD

-240 SCGDKPDESKSCG
+240 ACGT
-253 DKPDET
+253 KPDET
-259 KSCGDKPDECKSCDN
+259 KSCGDKPDESKSCDN
-274 EPDEPDEPCEGP
+274 DMDDPDDPDDPDEPCKGP

-312 AINDIANNNSLDA
+312 AINDIAHNRSLDA
-325 VSRAVINAGA
+325 ASQAVINAGA
-335 DEMRSAGQSFS
+335 DEMRSAGQSFC

-354 SRAAVTVTNEHDDVI
+354 SRAAVTVTDEHDDVI
-369 EVQFA
+369 EVEFA

-418 SAKEAGYTFTSKKLQ
+418 SAKEAGYTFSSKKLQ

-446 FLVQDS
+446 FLAQDS

-463 VAAINSKLE
+463 VTAINSKLE

-553 TPVLNTSNVE
+553 TQALNTSNVE

-575 AIGQWGSIDL
+575 AIGQWGAIDL

-598 RIVINAFFDAVTL
+598 RIVINAFFDAITL

>member
-1 MIIIKQIYTY
+1 
-11 KMEQNREIRSIAR
+11 MEQNREIRSIAR

-40 NEDSAFMGFTERIN
+40 NEDSAFMGFTERIS

-87 KLDLRDDGLYYEFEA
+87 KLDLRNDGLYYEFEA

-168 TTSVSARCLEHV
+168 TTSVSARCLEYV
-180 RKLEEQ
+180 RNTEEQ

-198 DKPQNEESKADE
+198 DKPQNEESKANE
-210 SKEQEKQKEQDKP
+210 SEEQEKQKEQDKP

-240 SCGDKPDESKSCG
+240 ACGDKPDESRSCA
-253 DKPDET
+253 
-259 KSCGDKPDECKSCDN
+259 N
-274 EPDEPDEPCEGP
+274 EPDEPDEPCEEP
-286 QCDKDDDYK
+286 QPDKDDDKK

-312 AINDIANNNSLDA
+312 AINDIANNRSLDA
-325 VSRAVINAGA
+325 ASQAVINAGA

-354 SRAAVTVTNEHDDVI
+354 SRAAVTVTDEHDDVI
-369 EVQFA
+369 EVEFA

-472 STILGSAQ
+472 STILGSAE

-488 IFYGQTPKKITT
+488 IFYGQTPKKIAT
-500 FKDICDLEASIE
+500 FEDICNLEASIE

-575 AIGQWGSIDL
+575 AIGQWGAIDL

-598 RIVINAFFDAVTL
+598 RIVINAFFDAITL

>member
-1 MIIIKQIYTY
+1 
-11 KMEQNREIRSIAR
+11 MEQNREIRSIAR

-87 KLDLRDDGLYYEFEA
+87 KLDIRSDGLYYEFEA

-168 TTSVSARCLEHV
+168 TTSVSARCLEYV
-180 RKLEEQ
+180 RNIEEQ

-198 DKPQNEESKADE
+198 DNPQNEESKANE
-210 SKEQEKQKEQDKP
+210 SEEQEKQKEQDKP
-223 VESVESESCESK
+223 VESVESE
-235 PDESK
+235 

-259 KSCGDKPDECKSCDN
+259 KSCGDKPDESKSCDN
-274 EPDEPDEPCEGP
+274 EPDEQDEPCEGP

-312 AINDIANNNSLDA
+312 AINDIANNRSLDA
-325 VSRAVINAGA
+325 VSQAVINAGA

-354 SRAAVTVTNEHDDVI
+354 SRAAVTVTDEHDDVI

>member
-1 MIIIKQIYTY
+1 
-11 KMEQNREIRSIAR
+11 MEQNREIRSIAR

-168 TTSVSARCLEHV
+168 TTSVSARCLEYV
-180 RKLEEQ
+180 RNTEEQ

-192 KDELEK
+192 KDEMEAGK
-198 DKPQNEESKADE
+198 TADPNE

-240 SCGDKPDESKSCG
+240 SCGDKPDE
-253 DKPDET
+253 T
-259 KSCGDKPDECKSCDN
+259 KSCGDKPDESKSCDSKPDESKSCDN

-312 AINDIANNNSLDA
+312 AINDIANNRSLDA
-325 VSRAVINAGA
+325 VSQAVINAGA
-335 DEMRSAGQSFS
+335 DEMRSAGQSFC

-354 SRAAVTVTNEHDDVI
+354 SRAAVTVTDEHDDVI

-418 SAKEAGYTFTSKKLQ
+418 SAKEAGYTFSSKKLQ